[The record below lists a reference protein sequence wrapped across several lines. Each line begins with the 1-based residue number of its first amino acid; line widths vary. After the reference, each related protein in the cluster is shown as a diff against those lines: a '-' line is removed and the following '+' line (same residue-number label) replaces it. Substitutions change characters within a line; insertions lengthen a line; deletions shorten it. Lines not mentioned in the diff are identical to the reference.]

1 MTRLR
6 WYYLWH
12 EAEIVE
18 DHGDG
23 WVTTRWKEDGKLYR
37 HWEAQLREEPLVRRH
52 RAYKLP

>member
-23 WVTTRWKEDGKLYR
+23 WVTPWRI
-37 HWEAQLREEPLVRRH
+37 RELGHSFVRLSFWPYTW
-52 RAYKLP
+52 RAIGSTLTQ